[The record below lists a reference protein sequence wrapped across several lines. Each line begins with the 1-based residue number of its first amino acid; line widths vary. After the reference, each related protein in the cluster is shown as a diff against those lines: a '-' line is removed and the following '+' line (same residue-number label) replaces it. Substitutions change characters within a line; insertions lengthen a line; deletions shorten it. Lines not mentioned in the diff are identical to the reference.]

1 MNECIQVTKT
11 SDFLIIIA
19 ICCLSHHHNC
29 IFIFYMLFQ
38 RLLLALSMKTKNF
51 DEALKI
57 LHGLTPKLFLCHT
70 PSNSKAAVLNFGYAL
85 DSAGNF

>member
-19 ICCLSHHHNC
+19 ICYLSHHHNC

-38 RLLLALSMKTKNF
+38 RLLLALSMKIKNF

-57 LHGLTPKLFLCHT
+57 LHGLTPSFFFVTLPLTLRQQF
-70 PSNSKAAVLNFGYAL
+70 
-85 DSAGNF
+85 